1 MNCINTLFDVNK
13 LFPPP
18 ICVEMSGNHQGNLE
32 DALNFLKLAYN
43 NGADFLKLQVYT
55 PDTITFKS
63 DLPDFKVEANNQ
75 WSKYETLHDLYS
87 KAYTPWEWIEKIF
100 QEAKNIGITTFASPF
115 DPSAVD
121 FLESLDCPI
130 YKIASPEITD
140 HNLIRQCARTGKP
153 VILSTGL
160 ASIDDLDEAVNIL
173 RKEDANFMILK
184 CVSAYPT
191 KLSDINI
198 STISFLKKKYN
209 CNIGLSDHT
218 LGSYASYSACAL
230 GASLIEKHFKMPGD
244 NFSVDSSFSMDLS
257 ELPSLKNDIESIF
270 STIGAPTLEL
280 PESAKISFSGRR
292 SLYVVESVAKGE
304 KFTNKNLRSIRPCY
318 GLHPKYLNSILGKK
332 AVKDIKPGTRM
343 EWSLICD
350 S

>member
-1 MNCINTLFDVNK
+1 MNCIKTLFDVKK
-13 LFPPP
+13 LSLPS
-18 ICVEMSGNHQGNLE
+18 ICVEMSGNHQGKLD
-32 DALNFLKLAYN
+32 DALEFLNLAHK

-55 PDTITFKS
+55 PDTITLKS
-63 DLPDFKVEANNQ
+63 NLPDFQVEANNE
-75 WSKYETLHDLYS
+75 WSKYENLHDLYS
-87 KAYTPWEWIEKIF
+87 KAYTPWEWVEKIF
-100 QEAKNIGITTFASPF
+100 KEARNIGMKTFASPF
-115 DPSAVD
+115 DSSAVE

-140 HNLIRQCARTGKP
+140 HNLIKQCAKTGKP

-191 KLSDINI
+191 NLSDINI
-198 STISFLKKKYN
+198 STISFLKKKYE
-209 CNIGLSDHT
+209 CNVGLSDHT
-218 LGSYASYSACAL
+218 LGPYAAYSACAL

-257 ELPSLKNDIESIF
+257 KLPSLKNDLQSIF
-270 STIGAPTLEL
+270 SSIGTPTLDL

-292 SLYVVESVAKGE
+292 SLYVVENISKGE

-318 GLHPKYLNSILGKK
+318 GLHPKYLNSILGKR
-332 AVKDIKPGTRM
+332 AARDITPGTRM
-343 EWSLICD
+343 DWSLISD